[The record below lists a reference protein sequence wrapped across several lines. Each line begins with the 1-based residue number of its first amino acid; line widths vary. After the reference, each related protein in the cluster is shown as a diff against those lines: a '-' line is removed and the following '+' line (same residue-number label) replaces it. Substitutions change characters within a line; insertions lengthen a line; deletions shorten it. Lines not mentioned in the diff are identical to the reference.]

1 MTPIKTWTED
11 GVTIDFHP
19 EVYDEFQR
27 KYKDISEFIETLQDF
42 TTELAINKESYNINP
57 YQGSFNKG
65 IYILGKDDYKLG
77 IFPSSKLAIK
87 CSQGKLGAENV
98 RKQFYRTMQL
108 EQEFDTKL
116 NVEEKKLL
124 QICPVYLHIQTRQAN
139 SFFKQVLVMPK
150 IAEAVTLGHSQT
162 GFSAE
167 FCEVFNIPSLDEI
180 RRRNQFALHRHLDK
194 NKRRQLLKIQTVYL
208 FKRLLSKGIKICSL
222 NQKNVLVDRA
232 IETGQ
237 TTYTIIDPIED
248 LFPPLS
254 PLYNTVTMQLCT

>member
-1 MTPIKTWTED
+1 
-11 GVTIDFHP
+11 
-19 EVYDEFQR
+19 
-27 KYKDISEFIETLQDF
+27 
-42 TTELAINKESYNINP
+42 
-57 YQGSFNKG
+57 
-65 IYILGKDDYKLG
+65 
-77 IFPSSKLAIK
+77 
-87 CSQGKLGAENV
+87 
-98 RKQFYRTMQL
+98 
-108 EQEFDTKL
+108 
-116 NVEEKKLL
+116 
-124 QICPVYLHIQTRQAN
+124 
-139 SFFKQVLVMPK
+139 MPK

-180 RRRNQFALHRHLDK
+180 RRRHQFALHRYLDK

-232 IETGQ
+232 LETGH

>member
-1 MTPIKTWTED
+1 MTPIKTWTQD

-19 EVYDEFQR
+19 EVYEELQSSYGDLREFLQL
-27 KYKDISEFIETLQDF
+27 LQDF
-42 TTELAINKESYNINP
+42 TTDLAINKQIYNINP
-57 YQGSFNKG
+57 YHTSFNKG

-87 CSQGKLGAENV
+87 CSQGKFGAENV
-98 RKQFYRTMQL
+98 RKQFYRTIQL
-108 EQEFDTKL
+108 EQDFETKL
-116 NVEEKKLL
+116 NIEERKLL
-124 QICPVYLHIQTRQAN
+124 QLCPVYLHFQTRQRN

-150 IAEAVTLGHSQT
+150 VAEGVTLGHSQT
-162 GFSAE
+162 GFSPE
-167 FCEVFNIPSLDEI
+167 FCKVFNIPSLDEI
-180 RRRNQFALHRHLDK
+180 RRKRQFALHRYLDK

-208 FKRLLSKGIKICSL
+208 FKRLLRKGIKICSL

-232 IETGQ
+232 LETGQ